1 MAIIKNIKVGEVT
14 RMLDND
20 YKVPQDGGKYALICK
35 EHGFLL
41 QGTNKKFLWSF
52 ARDLSWCDFCA
63 FTYPC
68 LEADYG

>member
-20 YKVPQDGGKYALICK
+20 YSVPQDGGKYALICK

-41 QGTNKKFLWSF
+41 QGTNKKILWSH
-52 ARDLSWCDFCA
+52 ARNLSWCDYC
-63 FTYPC
+63 TGTDPR
-68 LEADYG
+68 LEAK